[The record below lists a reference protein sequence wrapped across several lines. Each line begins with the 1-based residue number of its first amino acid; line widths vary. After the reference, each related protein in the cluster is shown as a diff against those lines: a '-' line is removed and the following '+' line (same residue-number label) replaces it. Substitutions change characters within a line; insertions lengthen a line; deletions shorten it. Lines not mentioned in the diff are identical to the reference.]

1 MENELNNTPQA
12 GAPERKPQVLSSE
25 YLFRRPWLTVR
36 RDSLKLANGK
46 LNPEFYVLEYPS
58 WVNVTA
64 ITEDGMFVMIRQYR
78 HGLGQYGTELCAGV
92 VEKGEEPLEAAKR
105 ELMEESGFGGGEW
118 ELQCVISGNPSTTN
132 NLTYCYLARGVRLM
146 GEQHLDPTED
156 VEVVMMTRDEV
167 YDLLASDKM
176 KQALMAAP
184 LWRYFALECQRNLSR
199 Q

>member
-1 MENELNNTPQA
+1 MENELNNTPES

-36 RDSLKLANGK
+36 RDSLKLPNGK

-105 ELMEESGFGGGEW
+105 EL
-118 ELQCVISGNPSTTN
+118 QCVISGNPSTTN
-132 NLTYCYLARGVRLM
+132 NLTYCYLARGVKLM